1 MAESVKPKVATV
13 WLEACAGCHMSFLDM
28 DERLVNL
35 FKKVELTAS
44 PISDIKEIP
53 EVTVGVIEG
62 GLGNEEELH
71 IAKDLRSKCKILVAW
86 GDCAVFGGIN
96 CMRNFIKVED
106 VLRAV
111 YTEGVTTVNPNGVLP
126 GIDAPGEVPALLPEA
141 IPVDRAVKVDVY
153 VPGCPPDADTIE
165 YVFEEL
171 LAGRV
176 PKVPSDMMRY
186 D

>member
-1 MAESVKPKVATV
+1 MAKPKVASV

-28 DERLVNL
+28 DERLIDL
-35 FKKVELTAS
+35 FSKVEITS
-44 PISDIKEIP
+44 TPISDIKVIP

-71 IAKDLRSKCKILVAW
+71 IAKTLREKCKILIAW

-96 CMRNFIKVED
+96 CMRNFMKAED
-106 VLRAV
+106 VLREA
-111 YTEGVTTVNPNGVLP
+111 YTDTISTVNPNGVIP
-126 GIDAPGEVPALLPEA
+126 HVDIPALLPQA

-153 VPGCPPDADTIE
+153 VPGCPPDADTIA
-165 YVFEEL
+165 YVFNEILE
-171 LAGRV
+171 GRI
-176 PKVPSDMMRY
+176 PKIPSQMMRY

>member
-1 MAESVKPKVATV
+1 MAKPKVATV

-28 DERLVNL
+28 DERLIDL
-35 FKKVELTAS
+35 FSKVEITSS
-44 PISDIKEIP
+44 PITDIKEIP

-71 IAKDLRSKCKILVAW
+71 IAKNLREKCALLIAW

-96 CMRNFIKVED
+96 CMRNFMKAED
-106 VLRAV
+106 VIREA
-111 YTEGVTTVNPNGVLP
+111 YTDTVTTVNPSGVLP
-126 GIDAPGEVPALLPEA
+126 HGEVPALLPQA

-153 VPGCPPDADTIE
+153 VPGCPPDADTIA
-165 YVFEEL
+165 YVFNEILE
-171 LAGRV
+171 GRT
-176 PKVPSDMMRY
+176 PKVPSEMLRY

>member
-1 MAESVKPKVATV
+1 MAKPKVASV

-28 DERLVNL
+28 DERLLDL
-35 FKKVELTAS
+35 FSRVEITS
-44 PISDIKEIP
+44 TPISDIKEIP

-71 IAKDLRSKCKILVAW
+71 IAKELREKCKILVAW
-86 GDCAVFGGIN
+86 GDCAAFGGIN

-106 VLRAV
+106 MLREA
-111 YTEGVTTVNPNGVLP
+111 YTDTITTVNPSGVIP
-126 GIDAPGEVPALLPEA
+126 HVDVPPLLPQA

-153 VPGCPPDADTIE
+153 VPGCPPDADTIA
-165 YVFEEL
+165 YVFNEILE
-171 LAGRV
+171 GRI
-176 PKVPSDMMRY
+176 PKVPSQMMRY